1 MKKQRLI
8 VLISTILIV
17 IADQVTKLIALALS
31 GGVETNECFFEIKGL
46 IGFRYLENKGA
57 AFGMFADHRWI
68 FMTLTSIALIVLIC
82 AIMFKKL
89 NSNLLVWSFSMIIGG
104 GIGNMIDRVF
114 RGYVVDFIDVQ
125 FVDFYV
131 FNIADCFVV
140 IGCGLLILYLVADIL
155 KDRKKEK
162 VNE

>member
-46 IGFRYLENKGA
+46 ISFRYLENKGA

-82 AIMFKKL
+82 AMMFKKL

>member
-17 IADQVTKLIALALS
+17 IADQVTKLVTLALS
-31 GGVETNECFFEIKGL
+31 GGVESELCFFEIEGL
-46 IGFRYLENKGA
+46 IGFRYLENRGA

-68 FMTLTSIALIVLIC
+68 FMTLTSIALIVLIG
-82 AIMFKKL
+82 AMMFKKME
-89 NSNLLVWSFSMIIGG
+89 SNLLIWSFSMIIGG
-104 GIGNMIDRVF
+104 GIGNMIDRIA
-114 RGYVVDFIDVQ
+114 RGYVIDFIDVQ

-140 IGCGLLILYLVADIL
+140 IGCGLLILYLVTDIF
-155 KDRKKEK
+155 KDSKKEK
-162 VNE
+162 INE